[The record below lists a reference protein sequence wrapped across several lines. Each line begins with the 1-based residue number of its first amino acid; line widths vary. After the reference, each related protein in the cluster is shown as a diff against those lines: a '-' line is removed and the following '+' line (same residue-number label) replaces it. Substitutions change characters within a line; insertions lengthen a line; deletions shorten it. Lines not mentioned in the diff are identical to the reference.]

1 MMPATIA
8 NFDLTAQVA
17 RRRLTLLLFNN
28 YNQSPATQNGTAG
41 FGNILRYKWNISP
54 SGRVVSGEGKEQAMV
69 TNLSGKAQIEDL
81 GNHSTETVA
90 ALRGL
95 LAGGA
100 SSIADPKRSGF
111 YEIESDLVVYYIHVS
126 PVTGKVL
133 LLATWQNEAVS
144 AGEAS

>member
-1 MMPATIA
+1 
-8 NFDLTAQVA
+8 
-17 RRRLTLLLFNN
+17 
-28 YNQSPATQNGTAG
+28 
-41 FGNILRYKWNISP
+41 
-54 SGRVVSGEGKEQAMV
+54 MV

-90 ALRGL
+90 ALQGL
-95 LAGGA
+95 LARGA
-100 SSIADPKRSGF
+100 STIADPKRSGF

-126 PVTGKVL
+126 PVTGNVL